1 MDGVMQSATR
11 RQKEMSEQDKKKLLA
26 LQRRLG
32 VLQDSDDF
40 DRLKQIMAEIERL
53 LDKYRE
59 D

>member
-1 MDGVMQSATR
+1 MDSVMQSATR
-11 RQKEMSEQDKKKLLA
+11 RQKEISEQDKKKLLA
-26 LQRRLG
+26 LHRRLG

-40 DRLKQIMAEIERL
+40 DRLKQIMAEIERI

>member
-1 MDGVMQSATR
+1 MQSATR

-26 LQRRLG
+26 LQHTLG

-40 DRLKQIMAEIERL
+40 DRLKQIMAKIERL

-59 D
+59 H